1 MRFMKRL
8 LPSIFVLLGV
18 CLSPVYGQVSTVPSS
33 VEDPTQPVT
42 ITVNIAA
49 MDGSIDHVAALQAA
63 VASGEDLYVWTW
75 KPAEHPDGHPNVNGL
90 GAQPWKDSNP
100 NLIMTNNFDGTFSW
114 TIIPTDFYEVSA
126 SDVFNEDIHFLV
138 KPIDGG
144 GYGDPD
150 VKSEDLVVPV
160 DPPALPVT
168 KVRSFPSIATGD
180 SLVRIGSDDV
190 FTLIY
195 DNNYEEKPSMQ
206 GVNDLC
212 VYVVATWT
220 DYLGTQNTTEYA
232 PITQVGSQSELAMRD
247 IGKGLFQFSFWP
259 TRFFNLPEG
268 SVVRQLEFRV
278 LRQNVTNSN
287 DVSDGTFI
295 YRLSCF

>member
-1 MRFMKRL
+1 MKRL

-232 PITQVGSQSELAMRD
+232 PITQVGSQSESAMRD

-259 TRFFNLPEG
+259 TRFF
-268 SVVRQLEFRV
+268 
-278 LRQNVTNSN
+278 
-287 DVSDGTFI
+287 
-295 YRLSCF
+295 LSLIHI